1 MKNNLESIAGQSVT
15 GRYKRTKLSVALAFT
30 GALLSSLIPSCS
42 KDKGPTE
49 PEPSALDIPGTVV
62 FASDRSGDWDIY
74 MTGFNSEEQT
84 NITPNSPADDSYP
97 IWTDNG
103 QKIIFSSDR
112 NGSFELY
119 RINNVADPENS
130 LEQLTN
136 LEAEEIV
143 HPELSS
149 SKDYVLFICS
159 LPPTG
164 NRPYKYDLTTGESS
178 LIVDAFIP
186 KSQVRFLDENTLL
199 LSFSSLVEY
208 DLTTGNTEKYAYNY
222 DIVSDFDNRASVTTA
237 DVSKKTG
244 KAFAP
249 INYLYV
255 NLAWYRV
262 FTWNYATA
270 SEYNILTAG
279 PIQNNDKWRDFRI
292 IDIGESG
299 DCLLG
304 VQRSYDPRQFLIGDW
319 NVGVWREQGPFALYS
334 IKNQSGDNRYP
345 DWTSVDHINL

>member
-1 MKNNLESIAGQSVT
+1 M
-15 GRYKRTKLSVALAFT
+15 
-30 GALLSSLIPSCS
+30 LLWLLGSLIPSCS

-74 MTGFNSEEQT
+74 MTGLNSEEQT

-97 IWTDNG
+97 IWTANG
-103 QKIIFSSDR
+103 QKMVFSSDR

-119 RINNVADPENS
+119 RINNVTDPENS

-136 LEAEEIV
+136 LEATSIV
-143 HPELSS
+143 HPELSPN
-149 SKDYVLFICS
+149 KDYVLFICS

-164 NRPYKYDLTTGESS
+164 SQPYKYDLITGESS
-178 LIVDAFIP
+178 LIVNASIP
-186 KSQVRFLDENTLL
+186 RSQVRFLDRNTLL
-199 LSFSSLVEY
+199 LSLGSLAEY
-208 DLTTGNTEKYAYNY
+208 DLTTGDIEKYAYNY
-222 DIVSDFDNRASVTTA
+222 NIVSDFDNRADVTTA

-249 INYLYV
+249 INYLYE

-279 PIQNNDKWRDFRI
+279 PTQDNDKWRDFRI

-304 VQRSYDPRQFLIGDW
+304 VQRSYDPNQSLIGNW
-319 NVGVWREQGPFALYS
+319 NVGVWRKPDRFTLYW
-334 IKNQSGDNRYP
+334 IKNQSGNNRYP
-345 DWTSVDHINL
+345 DYTREEHINP